1 MKRKLRISLVIIL
14 ALLTGYA
21 IMVTVAELPPYGT
34 ANNLTYNQ
42 VTERYIGDALED
54 TGVPNMITAI
64 VLDYRAYDTMFETT
78 VLFTAVIA
86 VLITLKTGEG
96 KGGHK

>member
-1 MKRKLRISLVIIL
+1 MRVRLKTLLIL
-14 ALLTGYA
+14 FMALLTGYA
-21 IMVTVAELPPYGT
+21 IMVTVAELPPYGVS
-34 ANNLTYNQ
+34 NNLTYNQ
-42 VTERYIGDALED
+42 VTERYIGDALEE

-96 KGGHK
+96 KGGQK